1 MLSKSGSFS
10 SQDLKSRVNKKSSK
24 FQQDFQG
31 EDNPDLLNQYLTDS
45 QIKETQ
51 NKQKLYQIRRENE
64 ALKEQL
70 QELQA
75 QIRRLEV
82 SKDVNQRYF
91 KKNEN
96 EIFSLKKPLEENF
109 FITDVINSIDSQESL
124 RKKTKEIVNDN
135 RKEID
140 SVLQNLPDLSID
152 ASLADG
158 TMGKLLELLKGQIEI
173 YKEDMLQKEKAY
185 RHMQD
190 KFINEAEIL
199 SAEHQEMIEKI
210 EELSQDKKSDML
222 RKYALERR
230 IAYLEADVELGNGY
244 VNAQKLALSAAK
256 EVSQKIQKSDNT
268 KSLSAL
274 SNKIQRKIASTKPI

>member
-1 MLSKSGSFS
+1 MANLPSFS
-10 SQDLKSRVNKKSSK
+10 HSSRVPKKTSK

-31 EDNPDLLNQYLTDS
+31 EENPEVLNQFLTES

-70 QELQA
+70 SELQA
-75 QIRRLEV
+75 QTRRLEV
-82 SKDVNQRYF
+82 SKDVNQKYF
-91 KKNEN
+91 KKNES

-109 FITDVINSIDSQESL
+109 FLTDAINSTDSQESL
-124 RKKTKEIVNDN
+124 RKKTKEILSEN
-135 RKEID
+135 RKEVD
-140 SVLQNLPDLSID
+140 QLFETLPEITVKDT
-152 ASLADG
+152 LAEG
-158 TMGKLLELLKGQIEI
+158 TIGKLLDLLKGQIQI

-190 KFINEAEIL
+190 KFVGEFEMF
-199 SAEHQEMIEKI
+199 SEEHREMLLKI
-210 EELSQDKKSDML
+210 EELSQDKKADML

-244 VNAQKLALSAAK
+244 VNAQKLALSAAR

>member
-1 MLSKSGSFS
+1 M
-10 SQDLKSRVNKKSSK
+10 
-24 FQQDFQG
+24 
-31 EDNPDLLNQYLTDS
+31 LNQYLTDS

-109 FITDVINSIDSQESL
+109 FITDAINSIDSQESL

-140 SVLQNLPDLSID
+140 SVLQNLPDLAID

-190 KFINEAEIL
+190 KFINETDIL

>member
-10 SQDLKSRVNKKSSK
+10 SQDVKSRTYKKPSK

-109 FITDVINSIDSQESL
+109 FITDAINSIDSQESL

-140 SVLQNLPDLSID
+140 SVLQNLPDLAID
-152 ASLADG
+152 ASLAEG

-190 KFINEAEIL
+190 KFINETDIL